1 MPRTPIAHRSR
12 DVQKPLPP
20 PRRTAA
26 GAVVPLPLSHGGKGD
41 GKDRGR
47 ALLRG
52 VKREMY
58 PEKVCKKQMRHF
70 GLAPLDKV
78 RLTLAPRAR
87 ISNRTGKTRENAQT
101 KELDIRVCRPL
112 PCLREGEGGPTER
125 DCEAIAFRRG
135 KGFASAGSEPLLED
149 KIKNKRGT
157 PLWLPLIRE
166 GLRLC
171 TLHKRGTLY
180 TFPRRK
186 HSVGFAFFF
195 LVLFLF
201 SREKRKRTRPPTQ
214 LSRMFLIRS
223 SIRSFRLEL
232 RAMRSSTRSMA
243 WCTVE

>member
-1 MPRTPIAHRSR
+1 MHKRKPPLCKGRGTAKRWKGCSGQKKLFPSPTLSLCGSDASRT
-12 DVQKPLPP
+12 
-20 PRRTAA
+20 
-26 GAVVPLPLSHGGKGD
+26 
-41 GKDRGR
+41 R
-47 ALLRG
+47 A
-52 VKREMY
+52 
-58 PEKVCKKQMRHF
+58 
-70 GLAPLDKV
+70 
-78 RLTLAPRAR
+78 
-87 ISNRTGKTRENAQT
+87 
-101 KELDIRVCRPL
+101 CRPL